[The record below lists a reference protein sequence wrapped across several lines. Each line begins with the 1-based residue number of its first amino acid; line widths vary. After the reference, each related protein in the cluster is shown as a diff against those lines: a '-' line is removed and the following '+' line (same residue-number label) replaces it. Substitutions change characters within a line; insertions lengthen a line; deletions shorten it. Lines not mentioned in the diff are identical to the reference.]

1 MMPSR
6 PLTKP
11 LATAALAVLLSMAG
25 CAQQAPTGSTAAPA
39 GSASVDRNEQGD
51 STDMFESTAMVVAGA
66 NGSLLFI
73 DQDNGTPYVPT
84 AIADAQV
91 IGLSGEVIVPAELA
105 SGNVVR
111 VTGNGI
117 MLESYP
123 GQYPGI
129 SKIEVLEEGSPE
141 DAAQYDELIAQ
152 VFPEKDPSEPA
163 QCTFTYRT
171 DLAVVSLAPVQNG
184 WTWTVTDA
192 DGTGQTAIADVP
204 HPAQL
209 VRDEL
214 PDAVISAAT
223 DATAGFDM
231 LPSAA
236 TVTRWSEDEIAA
248 AVEAHG
254 SEQEIDPAALSE
266 EQVDATVENG
276 ELTFTI
282 EPGWRYR
289 IEATFDAGTVAYV
302 FTTRS

>member
-1 MMPSR
+1 MMSSR
-6 PLTKP
+6 PLAKP

-51 STDMFESTAMVVAGA
+51 STDMFKSTAMVVAGA

-141 DAAQYDELIAQ
+141 DAAQYDELRRCPI
-152 VFPEKDPSEPA
+152 
-163 QCTFTYRT
+163 CTMRASRS
-171 DLAVVSLAPVQNG
+171 AVPRSILLTNRKV
-184 WTWTVTDA
+184 
-192 DGTGQTAIADVP
+192 GT
-204 HPAQL
+204 
-209 VRDEL
+209 R
-214 PDAVISAAT
+214 
-223 DATAGFDM
+223 
-231 LPSAA
+231 
-236 TVTRWSEDEIAA
+236 
-248 AVEAHG
+248 
-254 SEQEIDPAALSE
+254 
-266 EQVDATVENG
+266 
-276 ELTFTI
+276 
-282 EPGWRYR
+282 
-289 IEATFDAGTVAYV
+289 
-302 FTTRS
+302 

>member
-6 PLTKP
+6 PLAKP

-39 GSASVDRNEQGD
+39 GPASVDRNEQGD

-141 DAAQYDELIAQ
+141 DAAQYGELIAQ

-184 WTWTVTDA
+184 WTWTVTGT
-192 DGTGQTAIADVP
+192 DGTGQTVIADVP

-214 PDAVISAAT
+214 PDAVVSAAT
-223 DATAGFDM
+223 DVTAGFDM

-254 SEQEIDPAALSE
+254 SEQEIDSAALSE

-276 ELTFTI
+276 ELVFTI

-289 IEATFDAGTVAYV
+289 IEATFDAGTVGFV